1 MGSKNCVF
9 FLFLEESHFVLFVVL
24 PEKEVGSGEA
34 YCMGRAACLK
44 AKSSFLYIKKEPTG
58 VHISFSL
65 DCSSLICFYLQHYQF
80 FLPK

>member
-44 AKSSFLYIKKEPTG
+44 AKRVYQCRELPLCAGSGKFLYKKKNQQEFIF
-58 VHISFSL
+58 HFSGL
-65 DCSSLICFYLQHYQF
+65 L
-80 FLPK
+80 